1 MYVLRT
7 VPWSLPVT
15 INTLTLEHTEVYLFK
30 DTFTF
35 LRGKKKTLA
44 TATQANSL
52 HTQTNSD
59 PEFRFG
65 STGLGSTGLWT
76 ESWFRAEGR
85 ALLYWVT
92 IFAQF
97 SFFTCYYVAVV
108 NSSQE
113 SVHPSIS
120 IQNAYIL
127 RNTLYTGYRTS
138 NKLQEIKK

>member
-1 MYVLRT
+1 MYALYHGHFPT
-7 VPWSLPVT
+7 T
-15 INTLTLEHTEVYLFK
+15 ITTLTLEHTELTYLKIHFY
-30 DTFTF
+30 
-35 LRGKKKTLA
+35 GVKKTLA

-92 IFAQF
+92 IFAQI
-97 SFFTCYYVAVV
+97 SFLVYYVR
-108 NSSQE
+108 S
-113 SVHPSIS
+113 
-120 IQNAYIL
+120 
-127 RNTLYTGYRTS
+127 T
-138 NKLQEIKK
+138 KW